1 MKNNAP
7 NDTKTDDRYHHGNLR
22 SALIAAAELELAE
35 NGAEHF
41 SLRACARR
49 ANVSHAAPA
58 HHFGDAAGLLDAL
71 AALGFARLT
80 ETMLVEMNLA
90 EKTAGAQLAASGLG
104 YVRYAVENPHL
115 FKLMSASQL
124 RPNAAP
130 ELIQNAEAAFNILLN
145 VVANRTG
152 IPPLKTPN
160 GWIDVAASWAAVHGY
175 AHLLISKKLVML
187 NSAELE
193 GHRDAIKK
201 IALRAVP
208 EGNGI
213 V

>member
-1 MKNNAP
+1 M
-7 NDTKTDDRYHHGNLR
+7 NDHEQTKSKTDDRYHHGNLR
-22 SALIAAAELELAE
+22 SALIAAAESELAE

-80 ETMLVEMNLA
+80 ETMLFEMNLA
-90 EKTAGAQLAASGLG
+90 DKTAGAQLAASGLG

-124 RPNAAP
+124 RPNASA
-130 ELIQNAEAAFNILLN
+130 ELVQNAEAAFNILLS

-160 GWIDVAASWAAVHGY
+160 GWIDVAASWAAMHGY
-175 AHLLISKKLVML
+175 AHLLISKKLAML
-187 NSAELE
+187 NSSDFD
-193 GHRDAIKK
+193 GHRDAIKN

-208 EGNGI
+208 DGGLH
-213 V
+213 